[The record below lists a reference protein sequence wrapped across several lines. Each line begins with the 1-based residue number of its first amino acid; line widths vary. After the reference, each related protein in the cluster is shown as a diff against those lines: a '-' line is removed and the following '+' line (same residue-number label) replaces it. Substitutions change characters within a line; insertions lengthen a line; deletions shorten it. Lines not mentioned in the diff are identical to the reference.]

1 MGVFIG
7 LQFIMPTLFNISVA
21 YFSCERRI
29 PLDVFLPSISRK
41 KFRSPRSFSAKSNF
55 RSCNKAVVA
64 CCVEL
69 ATIISSTY
77 INTKMQLLTYRR
89 TMMHLP

>member
-1 MGVFIG
+1 MGVLTG

-29 PLDVFLPSISRK
+29 PLHV
-41 KFRSPRSFSAKSNF
+41 RSPRSFSAKSDF

-77 INTKMQLLTYRR
+77 INTKMQISPFL
-89 TMMHLP
+89 